1 LAALNIAFMSE
12 LKQILE
18 DRFVLYLRPLLGVQ
32 GSVEDRKKK
41 QISRAFS
48 GFVIHKKFDIDPRT
62 ATQLVV
68 DDYDD
73 NGIDA
78 FYYSGDEKTFYLIQS
93 KLKESEAFNQEDA
106 QKFLVGT
113 RKLLDKDFDSFNQNV
128 KDQEQVI
135 EQWLDE
141 CEAVKLLV
149 AYTGDAITLHAKQ
162 ALLEGIQSEID
173 NGEELLKEEIVEVAS
188 TDIQSYLTQEHGFK
202 RVNEKLVIEQFRV
215 VEQPRKVVYGLVAL
229 NDFVNIHKV
238 HGKALYEKNIRYFL
252 GAGRRGVNSAIKETL
267 VREPENFSYLNN
279 GVTMIADSIG
289 PGKSIR
295 GSKTTK
301 KYEALGLSVV
311 NGAQTIS
318 SVAQFVNENPGTD
331 ITQAKVAIT
340 LIQSNG
346 DGFDKKITRA
356 RNLQNP
362 VDLAHFA
369 ALDDLQERLRK
380 EIAVFGY
387 EYHYRP
393 QQVTSGKTNY
403 FDISTLSKALACL
416 YRDNRYPARLKTEPS
431 QFVDFES
438 DNYKSIFT
446 AELSGVQAINA
457 VKVFTK
463 IQSLLLTQ
471 EKSQPSPERL
481 VYRHC
486 LYPLASLIMKRFKSK
501 IESDSIILDAQV
513 DQLLSAPFDTLRQAV
528 HDEFVSLRKGSAHH
542 SFFKRVS
549 DTAKLM
555 QEIDIKQLNLSDD
568 ATVQRLKG
576 RSNVADASNN
586 ALSNFLVGKLSQL
599 GTE

>member
-1 LAALNIAFMSE
+1 MVALNTAFMRE

-18 DRFVLYLRPLLGVQ
+18 ERFVPYLRPLLGVQ
-32 GSVEDRKKK
+32 GSVEDRRKK

-78 FYYSGDEKTFYLIQS
+78 FYYSDDEKTLYLIQS

-106 QKFLVGT
+106 LKFLVGT

-135 EQWLDE
+135 DQWLDE

-149 AYTGDAITLHAKQ
+149 AYTGDAITLHAQ
-162 ALLEGIQSEID
+162 QELLDGIQSEID
-173 NGEELLKEEIVEVAS
+173 NGEELLKKEIVEIAS
-188 TDIQSYLTQEHGFK
+188 ADIQIYLTQEHGFK

-229 NDFVNIHKV
+229 NDFVNIHNT
-238 HGKALYEKNIRYFL
+238 HGKALFEKNIRYFL

-346 DGFDKKITRA
+346 DDFDKKVTRA

-380 EIAVFGY
+380 EIAVFGF

-393 QQVTSGKTNY
+393 QQLASGTPNY

-438 DNYKSIFT
+438 DSYKSIFT
-446 AELSGVQAINA
+446 ADLSGVQAINA

-481 VYRHC
+481 VYRHF
-486 LYPLASLIMKRFKSK
+486 LYPLASLIMKRFKSR
-501 IESDSIILDAQV
+501 IESDSIILNAQV

-528 HDEFVSLRKGSAHH
+528 HDEFVSLRMGSAHH

-555 QEIDIKQLNLSDD
+555 QYIDIKQLNLNDD
-568 ATVQRLKG
+568 STVQSLIG
-576 RSNVADASNN
+576 RTNAADSSNN
-586 ALSNFLVGKLSQL
+586 ALSNFLVGKLPQL
-599 GTE
+599 RTE

>member
-1 LAALNIAFMSE
+1 MTE
-12 LKQILE
+12 LKKILE
-18 DRFVLYLRPLLGVQ
+18 ENFVPYLRPLLGCQ
-32 GSVEDRKKK
+32 GSPEDRRKK

-48 GFVIHKKFDIDPRT
+48 GFVIHKKFNVNSIKE

-73 NGIDA
+73 DGIDA
-78 FYYSGDEKTFYLIQS
+78 FYYEPSEKVLYLIQS
-93 KLKESEAFNQEDA
+93 KLKESDAFDKDDA
-106 QKFLVGT
+106 QSFLVGVK
-113 RKLLDKDFDSFNQNV
+113 KLLCKDFDSFNKNF
-128 KDQEQVI
+128 KDQKQAI

-141 CEAVKLLV
+141 CEAVKLIV
-149 AYTGDAITLHAKQ
+149 AYTGDDITLHAKK
-162 ALLEGIQSEID
+162 ALLDGIQSEID
-173 NGEELLKEEIVEVAS
+173 NDEELLNNEIIEVKPE
-188 TDIQSYLTQEHGFK
+188 DIKSYLTEVHALK
-202 RVNEKLVIEQFRV
+202 KVNENLVIEQFRV

-229 NDFVNIHKV
+229 NDFVSIYNT
-238 HGKALYEKNIRYFL
+238 HGKALFEKNIRYFL

-289 PGKSIR
+289 PGKSIS
-295 GSKTTK
+295 GSKKTK
-301 KYEALGLSVV
+301 KYKALGLSVV

-331 ITQAKVAIT
+331 IAQAKVAIT

-362 VDLAHFA
+362 VDLVHFA

-393 QQVTSGKTNY
+393 QQVTSGTINY

-438 DNYKSIFT
+438 DSYKSIFT
-446 AELSGVQAINA
+446 ASLSGTKAINS
-457 VKVFTK
+457 VIIFTK
-463 IQSLLLTQ
+463 IQSLLLAQ
-471 EKSQPSPERL
+471 EKSSSSPEKI

-486 LYPLASLIMKRFKSK
+486 LYPLASLVMKRFKK
-501 IESDSIILDAQV
+501 LIESDSLISDERLG
-513 DQLLSAPFDTLRQAV
+513 QLLSMSFDTLRQEV
-528 HDEFVSLRKGSAHH
+528 YDEFLRLRMGSATH
-542 SFFKRVS
+542 SFFKRIG

-555 QEIDIKQLNLSDD
+555 QNIDIRIENMSDD
-568 ATVQRLKG
+568 PNVLRLKTI
-576 RSNVADASNN
+576 SVDHDASNN
-586 ALSNFLVGKLSQL
+586 ALSNFLAGKLSQV
-599 GTE
+599 GTEQI